1 MDIME
6 CLMVLLLVMLP
17 KALNTEDIRK
27 LLIDDI
33 IIKYRL
39 TMIIMTYISA
49 EAEFNYYINT

>member
-6 CLMVLLLVMLP
+6 CLMELLLVMLP